1 MVVDD
6 RHNDDDNNGNHDTGT
21 LLEAVCPAVLSDAE
35 HYRDDCC
42 HYQYFQNKVVEDFFD
57 HCTDSANLTLMSL
70 VLPKSIQHKYELLS
84 QNAKTRKKDYLHGSS
99 HCQVPMAAIDAGLPV
114 RFERPDDSL
123 GVLVALE
130 EAERP
135 G

>member
-1 MVVDD
+1 
-6 RHNDDDNNGNHDTGT
+6 
-21 LLEAVCPAVLSDAE
+21 
-35 HYRDDCC
+35 
-42 HYQYFQNKVVEDFFD
+42 
-57 HCTDSANLTLMSL
+57 MSL